1 MPRIRTLFLLLT
13 IIGPL
18 HMAEQLLTAID
29 EFYSIRD
36 LIGGY
41 YAWFDPAAADHAT
54 VLLVTIVWTFVS
66 VLFYTLLHDGLP
78 RLIVPAI
85 FGLFGV
91 TEAHHVIESILKGAY
106 DPGVVMSVPYAIV
119 GAMLVAAVWREF
131 KREVTTTDTTFA
143 TAHR

>member
-85 FGLFGV
+85 FGLL
-91 TEAHHVIESILKGAY
+91 A
-106 DPGVVMSVPYAIV
+106 
-119 GAMLVAAVWREF
+119 
-131 KREVTTTDTTFA
+131 
-143 TAHR
+143 

>member
-1 MPRIRTLFLLLT
+1 MPRIRTLFLLRLT

-66 VLFYTLLHDGLP
+66 VLFT
-78 RLIVPAI
+78 RC
-85 FGLFGV
+85 
-91 TEAHHVIESILKGAY
+91 S
-106 DPGVVMSVPYAIV
+106 M
-119 GAMLVAAVWREF
+119 
-131 KREVTTTDTTFA
+131 
-143 TAHR
+143 TAFRD